1 MRRLSILV
9 IWLFGTN
16 YAAAQTSPA
25 QAEFFESRI
34 RPILAENCF
43 VCHGPKKQSAEL
55 RFDSRSAMIQGND
68 DGAVIVPGEPA
79 KSRLI
84 RAIQHTGKIKMPPK
98 EKLPAQ
104 AIADLSAWVKMGAP
118 WPEAKL
124 AAANGGDA

>member
-16 YAAAQTSPA
+16 HAAAQTSPA

-55 RFDSRSAMIQGND
+55 RFDLRSAMIQGNE
-68 DGAVIVPGEPA
+68 DGAVIVPVDQANRSLIPTIRPA
-79 KSRLI
+79 
-84 RAIQHTGKIKMPPK
+84 GKIKRPPK
-98 EKLPAQ
+98 GEL
-104 AIADLSAWVKMGAP
+104 
-118 WPEAKL
+118 
-124 AAANGGDA
+124 